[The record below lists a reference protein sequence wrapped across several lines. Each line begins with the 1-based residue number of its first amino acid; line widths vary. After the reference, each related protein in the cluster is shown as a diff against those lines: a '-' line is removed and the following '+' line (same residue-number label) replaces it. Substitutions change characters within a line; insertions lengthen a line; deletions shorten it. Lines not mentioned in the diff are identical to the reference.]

1 MKAYDKAVASKNP
14 EDFKA
19 LRSLPAYYRCAVYK
33 WQKLRG
39 KQCWPLICEAIPRLA
54 KKHKELPDVLRDYL
68 GHPKKF
74 VNRLAKDSQVASS
87 ILPPEFEQVVAHSV
101 VSWLLLYI
109 YNFEVFFKFRQARM
123 LIFHDFPFVRGI
135 LS

>member
-1 MKAYDKAVASKNP
+1 M
-14 EDFKA
+14 
-19 LRSLPAYYRCAVYK
+19 YK

-109 YNFEVFFKFRQARM
+109 YIILKFFQVSAGKNV
-123 LIFHDFPFVRGI
+123 DFP
-135 LS
+135 